1 MQSPHLIKWIN
12 INSGGFKHGRSKS
25 TTLAELILESMK
37 EVGPSEWTEEEIEFA
52 KKINETY
59 QPGMKMR
66 AVERYKLDEKYLEM
80 YLYYEIYPEIIG
92 KE

>member
-37 EVGPSEWTEEEIEFA
+37 EVGPNEWTEEEI
-52 KKINETY
+52 
-59 QPGMKMR
+59 
-66 AVERYKLDEKYLEM
+66 
-80 YLYYEIYPEIIG
+80 
-92 KE
+92 